1 MTNHWIDVKNA
12 DVVLIMGA
20 NPAENHPIAFRWILR
35 AKDNGAKI
43 ICVDPRFTRSASK
56 ADIYAPLRPGTD
68 IAFLGG
74 MIRHIIESKLF
85 QEESVRNYTNASYL
99 VNPDFRMPGD
109 LQGLFSGYDP
119 KKRAYDPKSWAFQ
132 KDADEKVKKDPTLK
146 DPRCVFQLMRKH
158 YSRYTPE
165 MVSSITG
172 TPVETLLTRRRRP
185 RPARGSVR

>member
-12 DVVLIMGA
+12 DVILIMGA
-20 NPAENHPIAFRWILR
+20 NPAENHPVAFRWILR
-35 AKDNGAKI
+35 ARDNGGKI

-74 MIRHIIESKLF
+74 MIRHILEKKLY

-99 VNPDFRMPGD
+99 VSPDFRMPGD

-119 KKRAYDPKSWAFQ
+119 KKRSYDPKTWAFQ
-132 KDADEKVKKDPTLK
+132 KDA
-146 DPRCVFQLMRKH
+146 
-158 YSRYTPE
+158 
-165 MVSSITG
+165 
-172 TPVETLLTRRRRP
+172 
-185 RPARGSVR
+185 A